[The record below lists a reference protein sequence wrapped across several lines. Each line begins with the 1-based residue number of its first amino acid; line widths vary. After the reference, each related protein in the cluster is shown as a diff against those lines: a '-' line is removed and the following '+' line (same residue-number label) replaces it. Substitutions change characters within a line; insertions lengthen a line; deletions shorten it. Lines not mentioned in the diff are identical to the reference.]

1 MNGGVPERS
10 KGLAWKASVPFTR
23 YRGFES
29 LPLRINSLPNRA
41 AFAGGP
47 VFLYPA
53 PTPQLVTHEFTTH
66 EFAAYGPDS
75 PLRMIHSMTGFGR
88 GQATHEAATVTVEV
102 RSVNKRHLDVSVR
115 GPRGLGE
122 RELAIKQAIKDR
134 FNRGQF
140 RVSVDLDSQAA
151 SILPLGP
158 ERAQAVANTLRTL
171 RDAAGIDAPVTLDHV
186 LDVAHRFLDDTETP
200 TARSLP
206 EATWTAVQHALTD
219 ALNGLHAMRTD
230 EGTALFDD
238 LTAQIDALSDHL
250 GVVEKRAPVRVDE
263 AQDLLQARLSD
274 LLSDDRLDRDRLETE
289 IAVLADKLDVHEE
302 CVRLQSH
309 IRQFREALNDD
320 DPAGR
325 RLKFIMQEMLREVN
339 TIGAKANDA
348 TISEHAVQM
357 KEVIEQIREQIRN
370 VE

>member
-1 MNGGVPERS
+1 MLY
-10 KGLAWKASVPFTR
+10 LAGTSAFTD
-23 YRGFES
+23 
-29 LPLRINSLPNRA
+29 LTLL
-41 AFAGGP
+41 
-47 VFLYPA
+47 LC
-53 PTPQLVTHEFTTH
+53 
-66 EFAAYGPDS
+66 
-75 PLRMIHSMTGFGR
+75 MIHSMTGFGR
-88 GQATHEAATVTVEV
+88 GQATSEAATVTVEV

-134 FNRGQF
+134 FDRGQF
-140 RVSVDLDSQAA
+140 RVSVDVEAQST
-151 SILPLGP
+151 SVLPLGP
-158 ERAQAVANTLRTL
+158 DRARAVADSLRAL
-171 RDAAGIDAPVTLDHV
+171 RDATGIDAPVTLDHV
-186 LDVAHRFLDDTETP
+186 LDVAHRFLDDTEAPASRTLSEP
-200 TARSLP
+200 A
-206 EATWTAVQHALTD
+206 WTAIQHALSD
-219 ALNGLHAMRTD
+219 ALDGLHAMRTD
-230 EGTALFDD
+230 EGTALLND
-238 LTAQIDALSDHL
+238 LAAQVDALDDHL

-274 LLSDDRLDRDRLETE
+274 LLNDDRLDRDRLETE

-309 IRQFREALNDD
+309 LRQFREALNDD

-357 KEVIEQIREQIRN
+357 KELIEQIREQIRN

>member
-1 MNGGVPERS
+1 
-10 KGLAWKASVPFTR
+10 
-23 YRGFES
+23 
-29 LPLRINSLPNRA
+29 
-41 AFAGGP
+41 
-47 VFLYPA
+47 
-53 PTPQLVTHEFTTH
+53 
-66 EFAAYGPDS
+66 
-75 PLRMIHSMTGFGR
+75 MTGFGR
-88 GQATHEAATVTVEV
+88 GQATSEAATVTVEV

-134 FNRGQF
+134 FDRGQF
-140 RVSVDLDSQAA
+140 RVSVDVEAQST
-151 SILPLGP
+151 SVLPLGP
-158 ERAQAVANTLRTL
+158 DRARAVADSLRAL
-171 RDAAGIDAPVTLDHV
+171 RDATGIDAPVTLDHV
-186 LDVAHRFLDDTETP
+186 LDVAHRFLDDTEAP
-200 TARSLP
+200 TSRTLSKPAW
-206 EATWTAVQHALTD
+206 AAIQHALSD
-219 ALNGLHAMRTD
+219 ALDGLHAMRTD
-230 EGTALFDD
+230 EGTALLND
-238 LTAQIDALSDHL
+238 LTAQVDALDEHL

-274 LLSDDRLDRDRLETE
+274 LLNDDRLDRDRLETE

-309 IRQFREALNDD
+309 LRQFREALNDD

-357 KEVIEQIREQIRN
+357 KELIEQIREQIRN